1 MNGIPIFLAEV
12 VASIAISM
20 LVLMRLQHLLR
31 RLGDQCEQGGGT
43 TEFWVAYTQ
52 IMMLV
57 APVLLIAYFSQA
69 GAYYGTTVAQL
80 KASFG
85 VVLTGQFI
93 GLALV
98 GRAVWRLIVR
108 PTPPAPVV
116 PREPVS
122 ILANGSPA

>member
-1 MNGIPIFLAEV
+1 MNGISVFLAEV
-12 VASIAISM
+12 VASLVIST

-31 RLGDQCEQGGGT
+31 SLGNQCEQGGGS

-69 GAYYGTTVAQL
+69 GYGTAVAQL
-80 KASFG
+80 KTSFG

-98 GRAVWRLIVR
+98 GRAVWKIIVR
-108 PTPPAPVV
+108 PAPEPPRTHV
-116 PREPVS
+116 P
-122 ILANGSPA
+122 IIANGSPA

>member
-1 MNGIPIFLAEV
+1 MNAVTIFFAEV
-12 VASIAISM
+12 AASIVISSFI
-20 LVLMRLQHLLR
+20 LARLQRLLR
-31 RLGDQCEQGGGT
+31 DIGSECEQGGGA

-57 APVLLIAYFSQA
+57 APVLLIAWFSQA
-69 GAYYGTTVAQL
+69 GTYGTYVAQL

-98 GRAVWRLIVR
+98 GRAVWNTLVQ
-108 PTPPAPVV
+108 PTPPVA
-116 PREPVS
+116 RAPVS
-122 ILANGSPA
+122 ILADGSPA

>member
-1 MNGIPIFLAEV
+1 MNGIFVFLAEV
-12 VASIAISM
+12 AASVAIST

-31 RLGDQCEQGGGT
+31 GLGAQVCEQGGGA
-43 TEFWVAYTQ
+43 TEFWVAYVQ

-69 GAYYGTTVAQL
+69 GSYGTSVAQF

-98 GRAVWRLIVR
+98 GRAVWKLIVR
-108 PTPPAPVV
+108 PAPEAPPAPRQPV
-116 PREPVS
+116 P

>member
-1 MNGIPIFLAEV
+1 MNGIVVFLAEV
-12 VASIAISM
+12 AASVTISTFI
-20 LVLMRLQHLLR
+20 LLRLQHLLR
-31 RLGDQCEQGGGT
+31 RLGQEACAQGGGS

-69 GAYYGTTVAQL
+69 GAYGSNSVGQM

-98 GRAVWRLIVR
+98 GRAVWKLIV
-108 PTPPAPVV
+108 PAAFEA
-116 PREPVS
+116 PREPVP